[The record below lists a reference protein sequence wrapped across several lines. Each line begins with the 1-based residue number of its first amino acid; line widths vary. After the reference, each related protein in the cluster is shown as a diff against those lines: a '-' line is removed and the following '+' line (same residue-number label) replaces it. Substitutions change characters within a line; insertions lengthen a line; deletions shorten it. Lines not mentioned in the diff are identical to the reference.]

1 MPVAVI
7 KTLFPLSHLILI
19 TTLWDKYSNSCF
31 FHMKKL
37 RLSKVKYPAKISL
50 FMIDSQYLVPGL
62 TSKPVCVFLTLTM
75 LRVLSWNWREISIL
89 MSEWMSQSH
98 SVVSDSLRSHGL
110 YSPWNSPGKNTE
122 VGSLSLLQGIFPT
135 QGSNPGLPLY
145 RRILYHKEIPQG
157 ILNHKGRILIHEHTN
172 FCFWKF
178 ANNSCTGCLLLK
190 TTKFSIILYFVF

>member
-50 FMIDSQYLVPGL
+50 FMIDSQYSVPDL

-75 LRVLSWNWREISIL
+75 LQVLSWNWREISIL
-89 MSEWMSQSH
+89 MSEWVKVTQSCLILCDPMDYTVH
-98 SVVSDSLRSHGL
+98 
-110 YSPWNSPGKNTE
+110 
-122 VGSLSLLQGIFPT
+122 GIF
-135 QGSNPGLPLY
+135 QA
-145 RRILYHKEIPQG
+145 RILKRAAFP
-157 ILNHKGRILIHEHTN
+157 
-172 FCFWKF
+172 
-178 ANNSCTGCLLLK
+178 
-190 TTKFSIILYFVF
+190 FSRGSSQPRDWTQISHISGGFFTS